1 MVNLVCRDASLR
13 SDVLED
19 IKASFDSV
27 LAYRVPE
34 EVSEVLFCSNLDGGN
49 NAKAARNREMQSLRR
64 VNEVVSEDFLDL
76 TEAVKLLKVV

>member
-1 MVNLVCRDASLR
+1 MVNLVCRDVSLR

-27 LAYRVPE
+27 VAYRVPE
-34 EVSEVLFCSNLDGGN
+34 EVSEVLFCSNLGA
-49 NAKAARNREMQSLRR
+49 NAKAARNREMHSFRK